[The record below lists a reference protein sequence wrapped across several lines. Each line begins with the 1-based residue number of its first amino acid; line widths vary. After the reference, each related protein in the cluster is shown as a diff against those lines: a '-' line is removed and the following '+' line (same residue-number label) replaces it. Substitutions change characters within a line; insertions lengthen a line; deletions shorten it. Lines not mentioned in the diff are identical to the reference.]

1 MSTGADGLHPQVAA
15 LAVVAMIERL
25 NYYLLS
31 RQLGIDRDEMLDTT
45 ASIIHVGLFGGTR
58 QPSMAGSGGTSRRRS
73 SGRD

>member
-1 MSTGADGLHPQVAA
+1 
-15 LAVVAMIERL
+15 MIERF

-58 QPSMAGSGGTSRRRS
+58 QEPRKRPTAGR
-73 SGRD
+73 